1 MLTRPSEEK
10 FLLFLK
16 TNGAQSTATIGKA
29 LDMTSEAARQQLT
42 KLEQDGFVRARTDVK
57 GVGRP
62 QKIWELTELGH
73 AQFPDAHSKLT
84 VQLLDEIRNVLGEEA
99 LDKLISAHQKEQYA
113 RYHSAVDQD
122 SNLEERL
129 AHLADIRTEEGYMAE
144 WEKDDEDFL
153 FMENHCPICAA
164 ASVCQD
170 FCRSELQTFQ
180 RIIGPDVIIERV
192 EHIQLGARR
201 CAYRIRKKG

>member
-1 MLTRPSEEK
+1 MLTRSSEEK

-42 KLEQDGFVRARTDVK
+42 KLEQDGFVRATTNIS

-62 QKIWELTELGH
+62 QKIWGLTKLGH

-84 VQLLDEIRNVLGEEA
+84 VQLIDEIRSVLGEEA
-99 LDKLISAHQKEQYA
+99 LDRLISEHQREQYA
-113 RYHSAVDQD
+113 RYHSAVDKD
-122 SNLEERL
+122 SGLEERL
-129 AHLADIRTEEGYMAE
+129 GHLADIRTEEGYMAE
-144 WEKDDEDFL
+144 WEKDEDDYL

-164 ASVCQD
+164 ASACQD
-170 FCRSELQTFQ
+170 FCRAELQTFQ
-180 RIIGPDVIIERV
+180 KILGSDVMIERE
-192 EHIQLGARR
+192 EHIQSGARR
-201 CAYRIRKKG
+201 CAYRIRKKR